1 MAGLIPF
8 NHKNNN
14 LARTGTGFDD
24 FYNMLDDF
32 FNDGLTPS
40 RNLLRDSFKLDIQ
53 ENDNEYLIEAEM
65 AGIKKDEIDL
75 SIDDETLCITVN
87 RSEETNKD
95 NKNFVHRERR
105 SSSMSR
111 RVRLAEAKLDE
122 IKAKL
127 EDGILHIAAS
137 VNRLNATHWTVGA
150 RRTERML
157 RCKLYI
163 EKIEK
168 ICYNKNAFVHTED
181 RSMRERKP
189 SVV

>member
-8 NHKNNN
+8 NRKNNN

-32 FNDGLTPS
+32 FNDGLASS

-65 AGIKKDEIDL
+65 AGIKRDEIDL
-75 SIDDETLCITVN
+75 SIDDENLCITVN
-87 RSEETNKD
+87 RSEETGKD

-111 RVRLAEAKLDE
+111 RVRLAGAKLDE

-127 EDGILHIAAS
+127 EDGIL
-137 VNRLNATHWTVGA
+137 TVTIPKDIKTSTS
-150 RRTERML
+150 R
-157 RCKLYI
+157 KIDI
-163 EKIEK
+163 E
-168 ICYNKNAFVHTED
+168 
-181 RSMRERKP
+181 
-189 SVV
+189 